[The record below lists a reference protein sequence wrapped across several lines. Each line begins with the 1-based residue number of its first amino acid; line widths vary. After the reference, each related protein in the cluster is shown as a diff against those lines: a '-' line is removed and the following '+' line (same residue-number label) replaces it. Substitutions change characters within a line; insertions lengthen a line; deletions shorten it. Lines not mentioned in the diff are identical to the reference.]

1 MNQGK
6 GICQEIVSLWCQFQW
21 VIDVW
26 FLSRECQKNRATVI
40 TLCTEETWMRKIWSE
55 TLWGWPRR
63 WRDPTLRPGRKN
75 ENCDASSNQSA
86 YLHYHIK
93 VTPTLKHFLGVLM
106 PYIVCES
113 FSQAISMK
121 RNAAMRMIIVN
132 FVKMTISN
140 SLETPQTS
148 VSKNFHPKSALQRR
162 RCCWFVN
169 RFFVV
174 VKDRLLAYKYLS
186 FKDRPWLQPLNY

>member
-1 MNQGK
+1 
-6 GICQEIVSLWCQFQW
+6 
-21 VIDVW
+21 
-26 FLSRECQKNRATVI
+26 
-40 TLCTEETWMRKIWSE
+40 
-55 TLWGWPRR
+55 
-63 WRDPTLRPGRKN
+63 
-75 ENCDASSNQSA
+75 
-86 YLHYHIK
+86 
-93 VTPTLKHFLGVLM
+93 M
-106 PYIVCES
+106 PYSVCES

-174 VKDRLLAYKYLS
+174 VKGRLKAYKYLS
-186 FKDRPWLQPLNY
+186 FKDRP